1 MHSDIKN
8 IMLAPSWHY
17 PKTVNGMYPAC
28 HQKKNKSVEQEMR
41 FDCWNNALR
50 NKITNTI
57 QLQEFVILW
66 IKSKK
71 ARHNH
76 LEVDC
81 SLGISHTIQRM
92 ILPLLQFLFV
102 GGGSRFVGV
111 AGYRAAPTNSFSRKL

>member
-1 MHSDIKN
+1 
-8 IMLAPSWHY
+8 MLAPSWHY

-41 FDCWNNALR
+41 VDAWNNALR
-50 NKITNTI
+50 DKITTTI

-76 LEVDC
+76 LEVDRT
-81 SLGISHTIQRM
+81 LGISHTIQRM
-92 ILPLLQFLFV
+92 ILPQLQFLFV
-102 GGGSRFVGV
+102 GGGSWAFVGAV
-111 AGYRAAPTNSFSRKL
+111 SPAAPTKLLQQIADL